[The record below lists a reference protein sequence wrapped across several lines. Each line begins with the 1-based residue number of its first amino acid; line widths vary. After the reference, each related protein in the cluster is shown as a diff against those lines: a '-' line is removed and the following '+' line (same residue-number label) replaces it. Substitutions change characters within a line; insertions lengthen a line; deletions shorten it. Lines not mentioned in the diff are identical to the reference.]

1 MSLDALVFVDGIAM
15 YAVSVCCSC
24 GDRVTFDPD
33 TVPSI
38 RVDGI
43 KRPLCRAC
51 FDRWNL
57 RHRISRGLA
66 PVPLHPSAYKD
77 AP

>member
-1 MSLDALVFVDGIAM
+1 MSACVLVFVDGIAM
-15 YAVSVCCSC
+15 YAVAACCSC

-33 TVPSI
+33 TVPSF
-38 RVDGI
+38 RVEGV

-57 RHRISRGLA
+57 LYRTNKGLP